1 MPVVLASV
9 FHENNQS
16 KTAVKLT
23 VLVGLSASL
32 LFIAVNLLAT
42 LYPATGR
49 SFDQDDCQ
57 KWRDSDVSASLSKYP
72 SVIEYLSV
80 AVAKVM
86 LKYYLGIGEFIGGCH

>member
-1 MPVVLASV
+1 MIAARFDKQQSVLLLFWLVPVVLASV

-23 VLVGLSASL
+23 VLAGLSASL
-32 LFIAVNLLAT
+32 LFIAEKFTGN

-57 KWRDSDVSASLSKYP
+57 KWRDSGCVCF
-72 SVIEYLSV
+72 
-80 AVAKVM
+80 
-86 LKYYLGIGEFIGGCH
+86 FI